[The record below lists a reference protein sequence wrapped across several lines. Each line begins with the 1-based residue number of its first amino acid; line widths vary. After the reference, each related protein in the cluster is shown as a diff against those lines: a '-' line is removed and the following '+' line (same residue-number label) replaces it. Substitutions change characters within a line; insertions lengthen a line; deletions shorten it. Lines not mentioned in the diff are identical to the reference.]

1 MATVERMTAERYYD
15 VTVEGD
21 RKQLVDGRIVVNEP
35 KALHA
40 LLQIR
45 LGSAL
50 HAWIQGG
57 EGRGLA
63 LMPTDVRMDDYN
75 VYGPD
80 LLWFREE
87 RVPADLDAYPEYVP
101 DLCVEIRSASTWRYD
116 VGAKKRVYE
125 EGGLAEL
132 WLVDDAAETVLVYR
146 RSGAGVPTFDVALE
160 LGRGEVLDSP
170 MLPSFTLSID
180 DLFASPRPRR

>member
-1 MATVERMTAERYYD
+1 MATAERMTAERYYD

-35 KALHA
+35 KTIHG
-40 LLQIR
+40 LLQFR
-45 LGSAL
+45 LAVAL
-50 HAWIQGG
+50 GNWVDQG

-87 RVPADLDAYPEYVP
+87 RVPADLDAYPEHVP
-101 DLCVEIRSASTWRYD
+101 DLCLEIRSSSTWRYD
-116 VGAKKRVYE
+116 VGTKKRVYE
-125 EGGLAEL
+125 AGGLAEL
-132 WLVDDAAETVLVYR
+132 WLVDDAARTVLVYR
-146 RSGAGVPTFDVALE
+146 RSGRGAPTFDVALE
-160 LGRGEVLDSP
+160 LGRGEVLGSP
-170 MLPSFTLSID
+170 LLPGFALSID
-180 DLFASPRPRR
+180 ALFARPRP